1 MLPITAP
8 PGTYSALDQIQDLAL
23 NAFASAEAVA
33 DAPARVRDEYVN
45 AIGGVVAH
53 RMAGEWA
60 DEPGNAL
67 PLDDPQGGPAWEWQ
81 GGRVVLFAG
90 HFLEPY
96 ALLRASA
103 EERLGKTW
111 SWWLRR
117 LADEFPS
124 ASVHDLNPL
133 LTRWLEETDEQ
144 LAQLAEL
151 LDDEQR
157 AALAGASASADA
169 QTKLRAV
176 ELVELLRRDSSGR
189 VRDEIPPVLERLL
202 GEVLRA
208 SVSGDWYLYD
218 HGGNVLQESL
228 RHPVLVRE
236 LGNVA
241 LTMQPWLVLR
251 DEGPVMDQYLEWVS
265 AKPVRQDGDGW

>member
-1 MLPITAP
+1 
-8 PGTYSALDQIQDLAL
+8 
-23 NAFASAEAVA
+23 
-33 DAPARVRDEYVN
+33 
-45 AIGGVVAH
+45 
-53 RMAGEWA
+53 
-60 DEPGNAL
+60 
-67 PLDDPQGGPAWEWQ
+67 
-81 GGRVVLFAG
+81 
-90 HFLEPY
+90 
-96 ALLRASA
+96 
-103 EERLGKTW
+103 
-111 SWWLRR
+111 
-117 LADEFPS
+117 
-124 ASVHDLNPL
+124 
-133 LTRWLEETDEQ
+133 
-144 LAQLAEL
+144 
-151 LDDEQR
+151 
-157 AALAGASASADA
+157 
-169 QTKLRAV
+169 
-176 ELVELLRRDSSGR
+176 